1 MSETKTK
8 MIYIFTIIELL
19 LVFCQQI
26 IVCNSIAIEHK
37 VIENNLNI
45 KTQFELA
52 LREAV
57 TDLKTVLAK
66 KTTEFD
72 GKANRLRDIHRNICL
87 SFSVVIIA
95 LIQI

>member
-1 MSETKTK
+1 MRENKIK
-8 MIYIFTIIELL
+8 MIYILTIIQLL

-45 KTQFELA
+45 KTQFEFA

-57 TDLKTVLAK
+57 TDLKTVLTQ
-66 KTTEFD
+66 KTTKFD
-72 GKANRLRDIHRNICL
+72 GKSCAMRDIFHIHNICL
-87 SFSVVIIA
+87 F
-95 LIQI
+95 LL